1 MPKKQQQRG
10 RHKNHPHFTRLKEIC
25 ENLSKMTWFHVCLHR
40 AWGQLDEFYCCS
52 CGEMPGWQR
61 PGFPGAGVQD
71 RERKGQNFAEM
82 SLAWKEYGTNEE
94 LNKSNNGTW
103 HLGYGLQWKREKK
116 KLPVLI
122 PRPCKAL
129 GLFRVW
135 EELVSFFCCSDK
147 LAPGPRP
154 MPVHS
159 EMRKTWIMWEV
170 FDKAQYIY

>member
-71 RERKGQNFAEM
+71 RERKGQNLAEM
-82 SLAWKEYGTNEE
+82 SLAWKEYRTNE
-94 LNKSNNGTW
+94 LNKSNDGTW
-103 HLGYGLQWKREKK
+103 HLGYGVQWKREKK
-116 KLPVLI
+116 TCLSWFLDPVRLWVCSGSE
-122 PRPCKAL
+122 RN
-129 GLFRVW
+129 LFIFSAAV
-135 EELVSFFCCSDK
+135 
-147 LAPGPRP
+147 
-154 MPVHS
+154 
-159 EMRKTWIMWEV
+159 IN
-170 FDKAQYIY
+170 